1 MSPRVDR
8 RPLRADEPLALD
20 PVAAEAGGV
29 ALKVQLRRASA
40 RRRFSAA
47 LLVLPLFAFLA
58 ATFALPIGYMLV
70 KSVHDPETASLLTL
84 TRSAI
89 EDWDGGE
96 LPSEAVFAAL
106 AGDLRQAHGART
118 IGLIGK
124 RLNQEIGGTRS
135 VVIATGRALQGR
147 EAGPWKQALIEISG
161 IWASRETWSV
171 MKRAVQPVTPLYL
184 LAALDL
190 KQDVDGR
197 IVSAPS
203 EQSIFR
209 TVLGRTLWI
218 SVLVAALTLIL
229 GYPVAYLLAT
239 LPPRTGNLLMILVL
253 LPFWTSILV
262 RATAWVVLLQTYGV
276 LNDIALWLGL
286 FDERVQLI
294 FNRGS
299 TVVAMTY
306 ILLPF
311 TLLPIYSVMKTIPS
325 THLRAARSLGA
336 SPAYAFWR
344 VYVPQTVPGIAA
356 GCLLTYILALGYY
369 ITPALVGGPND
380 QMLSYFVAHY
390 TNVELNWGMASA
402 LGAVLLALTL
412 VLFFLYNRFVGLDR
426 MRLG

>member
-1 MSPRVDR
+1 MTASETIALNASDGV
-8 RPLRADEPLALD
+8 PL
-20 PVAAEAGGV
+20 
-29 ALKVQLRRASA
+29 KTQMRRASA
-40 RRRFSAA
+40 HRRLQAV

-70 KSVHDPETASLLTL
+70 KSVHDPETASLLTM
-84 TRSAI
+84 TRAAI
-89 EDWDGGE
+89 SEWDGQD

-106 AGDLRQAHGART
+106 ADDLKQAQAART

-124 RLNQEIGGTRS
+124 RLNQEIAGTRS
-135 VVIATGRALQGR
+135 AVIATGRRLQER
-147 EAGPWKQALIEISG
+147 ETGPWKPAMLEINT
-161 IWASRETWSV
+161 IWRSRETWSV
-171 MKRAVQPVTPLYL
+171 IQRATLPVTPLYL

-190 KQDVDGR
+190 KQHTDGH

-203 EQSIFR
+203 NQSIFR

-218 SVLVAALTLIL
+218 STLVAALTLL
-229 GYPVAYLLAT
+229 FGYPVAYLLAT
-239 LPPRTGNLLMILVL
+239 VPARIGNLLMILVL

-262 RATAWVVLLQTYGV
+262 RATAWVVLLQTNGV

-286 FDERVQLI
+286 FDERKQLI
-294 FNRGS
+294 FNRGG

-311 TLLPIYSVMKTIPS
+311 TLLPIYSVMRTIPP
-325 THLRAARSLGA
+325 THQRAARSLGA

-344 VYVPQTVPGIAA
+344 VYVPQTIPGVAA
-356 GCLLTYILALGYY
+356 GCLLTFILALGYY

-402 LGAVLLALTL
+402 LGAVLLAITL

-426 MRLG
+426 MKLG